1 MMGCSTSASTKVQ
14 DPNHEDAVVD
24 CSNLSKASEHGA
36 LQLENEVDGENKVED
51 CDGNED
57 VAEEEDEDEDADFNP
72 FLKDTN
78 SIEASSSLSSEVEDL
93 DLDVADSRGK
103 HCAPDGDNSDERHRD
118 TGENVE
124 NIDETVMQAAVSSGK
139 EYVKHLDL
147 ACSSIIQKES
157 TLGIQSD
164 NVSLFDKENGL
175 TSLADISSATDSRK
189 SVVDMDS
196 EGAICMRTRARYSL
210 ASFTLDELETFLQET
225 DDEDDLQNVDDEE
238 EYRKFLAAVL
248 RGDDAQNLQENATV
262 DDEDEENDADF
273 ELELEE
279 ALESEPEEVEER
291 RVTRRNRSQKAALE
305 RSKKLA
311 GQLNRPL
318 RPLLPFSSIRSFST
332 ADGKHVTPNI
342 SSSLM
347 PPVNSGYNCGF
358 TPHQIGQLHCLIH
371 EHVQLLIQVFSL
383 CVLEPGKN
391 HIASEVKDLV
401 VQVLQKRDQALA
413 WRTVPYPS
421 FCFFPPYI
429 HPSVPDGTQ
438 NMLPSKDGNKNGHQ
452 NFPGG
457 SNRALHPDI
466 FSMSNERQTNLPD
479 VRAGSSRTL
488 ENTSWSP
495 YVFGPVLSVTDVA
508 PLRLV
513 ESYID
518 DVSSGMSLII
528 YVFVLLLLISCAT
541 CSLRHFHTSLKC
553 LAAAR
558 AYERYQIERGFETPC
573 QKEPLFPLRNSLC
586 SAESD
591 GQGETENTP
600 PDSSKA
606 RSTSSSNRMP
616 KKTVATTL
624 LEKAKNQPVTSVPKE
639 IAELAQRFWPLFN
652 PALYPRKPPPATIAN
667 RVLFTDAEDE

>member
-1 MMGCSTSASTKVQ
+1 MSGCSTSAMAKVQ
-14 DPNHEDAVVD
+14 EPNHEDAVVD
-24 CSNLSKASEHGA
+24 CSNMSRASEQGA
-36 LQLENEVDGENKVED
+36 LQRENEVDGEKKEED
-51 CDGNED
+51 GDGNED

-93 DLDVADSRGK
+93 DLDVADSKGK
-103 HCAPDGDNSDERHRD
+103 HCAADGDNSDEKHRD
-118 TGENVE
+118 TGENFE
-124 NIDETVMQAAVSSGK
+124 NIDETLMQPEVSSGK
-139 EYVKHLDL
+139 DYGKPSDL
-147 ACSSIIQKES
+147 AYSSTIEKES
-157 TLGIQSD
+157 TLVIQSD
-164 NVSLFDKENGL
+164 NVSAFDKENGL
-175 TSLADISSATDSRK
+175 TSVADISSATESRK

-248 RGDDAQNLQENATV
+248 RGDDAQNLQENATA

-318 RPLLPFSSIRSFST
+318 RPLLPFSSVASLST
-332 ADGKHVTPNI
+332 ADGKQITPYI
-342 SSSLM
+342 SSSHM
-347 PPVNSGYNCGF
+347 PPVNNGYNCGF

-391 HIASEVKDLV
+391 HIASEVKELV
-401 VQVLQKRDQALA
+401 IQMVQKRDQALA

-421 FCFFPPYI
+421 SCFLPPYI
-429 HPSVPDGTQ
+429 HPSVAEGVQ
-438 NMLPSKDGNKNGHQ
+438 NMLPS
-452 NFPGG
+452 
-457 SNRALHPDI
+457 
-466 FSMSNERQTNLPD
+466 NERQTYLPD
-479 VRAGSSRTL
+479 EHAGSSQIV
-488 ENTSWSP
+488 ESISWAP
-495 YVFGPVLSVTDVA
+495 YIFGPVLSVTDVA

-513 ESYID
+513 ESYVH

-528 YVFVLLLLISCAT
+528 DAFVLLFLYLLQFV
-541 CSLRHFHTSLKC
+541 H
-553 LAAAR
+553 
-558 AYERYQIERGFETPC
+558 
-573 QKEPLFPLRNSLC
+573 
-586 SAESD
+586 
-591 GQGETENTP
+591 
-600 PDSSKA
+600 
-606 RSTSSSNRMP
+606 
-616 KKTVATTL
+616 
-624 LEKAKNQPVTSVPKE
+624 
-639 IAELAQRFWPLFN
+639 
-652 PALYPRKPPPATIAN
+652 
-667 RVLFTDAEDE
+667 